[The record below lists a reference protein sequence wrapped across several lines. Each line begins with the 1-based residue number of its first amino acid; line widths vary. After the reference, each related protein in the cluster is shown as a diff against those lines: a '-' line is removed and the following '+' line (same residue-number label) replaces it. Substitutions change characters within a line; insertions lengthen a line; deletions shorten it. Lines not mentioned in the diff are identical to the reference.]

1 MRGVGSR
8 LAALQIRGPW
18 ASTATTVTASYWAA
32 TSLHGWLAAMLLAA
46 ANVVSAGLIVAE
58 VLASNGI
65 TVNLS
70 LALTED
76 MERPLQVRSVHKNRD
91 TKYN

>member
-1 MRGVGSR
+1 M
-8 LAALQIRGPW
+8 AALQIRGPW